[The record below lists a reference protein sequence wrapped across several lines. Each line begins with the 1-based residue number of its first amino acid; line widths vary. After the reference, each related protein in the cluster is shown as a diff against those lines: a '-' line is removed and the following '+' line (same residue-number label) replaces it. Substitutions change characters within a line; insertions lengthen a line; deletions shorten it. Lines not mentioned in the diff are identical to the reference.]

1 MMVLLTGNTD
11 SYAQF
16 ITVLII
22 FVLVLAV
29 TALVTRWIANYQKEQ
44 SVNVNI
50 EVIETT
56 RISGNKYIQIVRLG
70 EKYVAIAVCKD
81 TVTMLGEISK
91 EQLREENHAG
101 VFRFR
106 DILERAAQKTEV
118 KSVKAEDNQSDDEV

>member
-81 TVTMLGEISK
+81 TVTLLGEISK
-91 EQLREENHAG
+91 EQLRK
-101 VFRFR
+101 
-106 DILERAAQKTEV
+106 QK
-118 KSVKAEDNQSDDEV
+118 